1 MSKKSTDNV
10 AHDAHIL
17 GAIFGFMFPIVLKPQ
32 LFTHFIDQL
41 FSIL

>member
-17 GAIFGFMFPIVLKPQ
+17 GAIFGFIFPL
-32 LFTHFIDQL
+32 
-41 FSIL
+41 ILDFRLIHVFLERLLMK